1 MNRQAEFFFDSY
13 SLAEEAAYDNYF
25 KINEGNYNIDNH
37 KNDNTIEAYLQNEI
51 GKWLST
57 PSEMLED
64 MTPVEFLNTV
74 RGLEQLTEMFTYGA
88 VKCDN
93 ALPEIFLNKYRDYGE
108 DAINTLL
115 GIITHWQA
123 ECSEEMMLVA
133 VMAVKLMGKW
143 KVSSA
148 AEPLIQV
155 LGTGSD
161 TCELMFETV
170 TDALICIGM
179 PALDSILSSLDQGL
193 HSQTAIEYLIMALSA
208 IGRENPS
215 DRIYKSLRNV
225 FTQLSNK
232 IAAVSSLAD
241 YGDGKAIPVL
251 RGYLEKHIHQ
261 IDAQTFHEI
270 VSAIRCLGG
279 KTDDLVYKK

>member
-25 KINEGNYNIDNH
+25 RITEGNFSIDSR
-37 KNDNTIEAYLQNEI
+37 KNDDTIESYLQDEI

-57 PSEMLED
+57 PFEMLED
-64 MTPVEFLNTV
+64 KTPVEFLDTV
-74 RGLEQLTEMFTYGA
+74 CDLEQLTEMFTYGA

-93 ALPEIFLNKYRDYGE
+93 ALPEIFLNKYSDYGE

-123 ECSEEMMLVA
+123 DCSEEMMLVA
-133 VMAVKLMGKW
+133 VMTVKLMGKW

-155 LGTGSD
+155 LGTGGD
-161 TCELMFETV
+161 ICELMSETV
-170 TDALICIGM
+170 TDALISIGL
-179 PALDSILSSLDQGL
+179 PALDSILSALDHGL
-193 HSQTAIEYLIMALSA
+193 YSQTAIEYLITALSV
-208 IGRENPS
+208 IGRENRS
-215 DRIYKSLRNV
+215 DRIYRSLRNV

-232 IAAVSSLAD
+232 IAAASSLAD

-251 RGYLEKHIHQ
+251 RGYLEKHIYQ

-270 VSAIRCLGG
+270 VSAIRRLGG